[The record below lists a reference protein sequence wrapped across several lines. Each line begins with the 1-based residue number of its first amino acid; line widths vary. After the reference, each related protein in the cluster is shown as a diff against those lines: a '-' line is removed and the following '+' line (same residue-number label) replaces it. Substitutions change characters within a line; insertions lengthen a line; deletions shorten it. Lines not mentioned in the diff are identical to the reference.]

1 VLEHQPLH
9 LPVDLTAPVR
19 AREERPADL
28 DLAALRLVPVVA
40 GAADHAAVAPVE
52 DDERAAGREVLL
64 EEDTEDVLP
73 PALVGMELPDERI
86 GRGLVEGVVIVGAQR
101 PQLDEATDEMRLEI

>member
-1 VLEHQPLH
+1 
-9 LPVDLTAPVR
+9 
-19 AREERPADL
+19 
-28 DLAALRLVPVVA
+28 
-40 GAADHAAVAPVE
+40 
-52 DDERAAGREVLL
+52 VLL